1 MSYKTYISLAEP
13 SETQSKNVTKGQE
26 TQRKQRW
33 WKKVSHQREPILDQM
48 VRIKINICYLIQQI
62 FRYRAAPAE
71 ERTHHAFGLAV
82 YSFIRNLIVKLF
94 PCFILMHCVRFWI
107 KRTDLCWSASE
118 YFNMVTFSCI
128 GNTRATHD
136 FPRFLRDEFITL
148 CFLNGSWLPAWLYLS
163 SRNSLWELL
172 RAIE

>member
-13 SETQSKNVTKGQE
+13 SENVKKGQE
-26 TQRKQRW
+26 TQRQQRW

-71 ERTHHAFGLAV
+71 GRTHHAFGLAV

-94 PCFILMHCVRFWI
+94 SCFILMHCVRFWI
-107 KRTDLCWSASE
+107 KRTDLC
-118 YFNMVTFSCI
+118 
-128 GNTRATHD
+128 
-136 FPRFLRDEFITL
+136 
-148 CFLNGSWLPAWLYLS
+148 
-163 SRNSLWELL
+163 
-172 RAIE
+172 